1 MFGSRFTRE
10 YGDSAPSAWRRTI
23 ESLKDFE
30 LARGLHELL
39 QQGSGSPPTLPQFV
53 KACRAADPDD
63 VVRPAATY
71 LPPPTMDS
79 ISAYGQR
86 MLLAYLMDPRR
97 KCPSDASLQRMV
109 AAKNRVIDQFREIER
124 DDPTVQS
131 AEIKAALFREFDKL
145 FEAMPD
151 EEREAA
157 RQRFIR
163 TGNVCV
169 SARP

>member
-1 MFGSRFTRE
+1 MFGSRFTRD
-10 YGDSAPSAWRRTI
+10 YGDSAPDTWRRTI

-30 LARGLHELL
+30 LARGLRRLL

-53 KACRAADPDD
+53 KACRASDPDD
-63 VVRPAATY
+63 VVRPTSTY

-79 ISAYGQR
+79 IASFGQR
-86 MLLAYLMDPRR
+86 MLMAYVMDPRR
-97 KCPSDASLQRMV
+97 KNPSDASLQRMV
-109 AAKNRVIDQFREIER
+109 AAKNRIIGQFRDIER

-145 FEAMPD
+145 FEAMSD
-151 EEREAA
+151 EEREAG

-163 TGNVCV
+163 TGNACV
-169 SARP
+169 GARP